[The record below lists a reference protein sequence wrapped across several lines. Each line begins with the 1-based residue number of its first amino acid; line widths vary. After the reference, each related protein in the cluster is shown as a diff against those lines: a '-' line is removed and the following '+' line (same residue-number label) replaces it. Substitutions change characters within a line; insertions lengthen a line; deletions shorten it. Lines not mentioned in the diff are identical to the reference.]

1 MSKQKKTAPQ
11 GRQEM
16 TGVERL
22 GLRVSSMINHPVAQ
36 SQRWVTIHRL
46 DTDGDMEWE
55 EVMGLLAETPEL
67 DLTFNDDESVTVR
80 WEPQSA
86 EDRDDLVVE
95 RDWEEERVGR
105 RRLSD
110 ENKKARARRASWP
123 SDSLL
128 REFDLSGQRLFGC
141 GVFRLSLEVGSTIGA
156 HGGKV
161 GGPLGVQILRQ
172 IRLFCANLCGFQPSN
187 CGVTL

>member
-11 GRQEM
+11 VRQEM

-22 GLRVSSMINHPVAQ
+22 GLRVSSMINHPIAQ

-86 EDRDDLVVE
+86 ADRDDLVVD
-95 RDWEEERVGR
+95 RAWEEE
-105 RRLSD
+105 
-110 ENKKARARRASWP
+110 K
-123 SDSLL
+123 
-128 REFDLSGQRLFGC
+128 
-141 GVFRLSLEVGSTIGA
+141 LEEEA
-156 HGGKV
+156 
-161 GGPLGVQILRQ
+161 P
-172 IRLFCANLCGFQPSN
+172 F
-187 CGVTL
+187 